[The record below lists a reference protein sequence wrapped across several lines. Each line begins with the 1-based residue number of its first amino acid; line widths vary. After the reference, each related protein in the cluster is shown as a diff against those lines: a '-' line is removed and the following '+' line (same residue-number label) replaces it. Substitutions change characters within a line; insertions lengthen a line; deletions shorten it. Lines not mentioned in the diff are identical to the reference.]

1 MLSAC
6 MVHLEY
12 RAHESCE
19 RELSDP
25 RPSEAVTVLSN
36 AMIMVT
42 AAVGVGQGPSL
53 EARRG
58 IG

>member
-1 MLSAC
+1 MF
-6 MVHLEY
+6 HLEY

-25 RPSEAVTVLSN
+25 RPSEALTVISN